1 MKTLLAATVAVL
13 FATSP
18 LAAQPPQISQ
28 AAVLRTYAESVPVG
42 TQVKVRM
49 RSGEHL
55 SAVLFG
61 ADATGIIV
69 KPKTRIPEPSRRI
82 DFAEI
87 DALRRD
93 DGGIHW
99 GRAASIGAG
108 IGAGVFLIVLGAAR

>member
-1 MKTLLAATVAVL
+1 MKILLATMLAVL

-18 LAAQPPQISQ
+18 LAAQPSQMSQ
-28 AAVLRTYAESVPVG
+28 AAVWRAYAEGLPMG
-42 TQVKVRM
+42 TQVKVRT
-49 RSGEHL
+49 RSGEQL
-55 SAVLFG
+55 SAVLFA

-69 KPKTRIPEPSRRI
+69 KPKSRIPEPSRRI

-108 IGAGVFLIVLGAAR
+108 IGAAVFFVILGAAR

>member
-1 MKTLLAATVAVL
+1 MKTLLAAISAAF

-18 LAAQPPQISQ
+18 LAAEPPQISQ
-28 AAVLRTYAESVPVG
+28 AAVWRAYAQSVPVG
-42 TQVKVRM
+42 TQMRVRT

-61 ADATGIIV
+61 TDAEAIIV
-69 KPKTRIPEPSRRI
+69 KPKSRIPEPSRRI

-87 DALRRD
+87 ESLRRD
-93 DGGIHW
+93 DDGIHW

-108 IGAGVFLIVLGAAR
+108 IGAGVFLMILASAR